1 MMHGKIKFFHK
12 SRGWGFIKTD
22 EGKEYFVH
30 YSQIQM
36 DGFRTLHIGDIVSFE
51 ISESDENSRLH
62 AVNVQPVLTL
72 DMVVHELA
80 KDNLYAMRFK
90 DDKGVHGWYV
100 VDKSNHPVVDKEMNL
115 IEMAKYA
122 GFEIQQVLA

>member
-12 SRGWGFIKTD
+12 SRGWGFIKTE

-51 ISESDENSRLH
+51 ISESDENNRLH

-115 IEMAKYA
+115 IEMAEYA
-122 GFEIQQVLA
+122 GFEIQQVSA